1 MKAAAVVVVVLL
13 FLGVVA
19 SARVQIKNPRPDKI
33 RLPGQGYSGY
43 GGVFGLDISAQIS
56 QVIPQSGWQCL
67 VQQGNY
73 TFAIIQVCNPS
84 HNFVKYLKPLT

>member
-1 MKAAAVVVVVLL
+1 MQQVSVVVVALL
-13 FLGVVA
+13 LCGVVA
-19 SARVQIKNPRPDKI
+19 SARVPIKNPRPDKI
-33 RLPGQGYSGY
+33 RLPGSGEGY

-73 TFAIIQVCNPS
+73 TFAVIQVTKC
-84 HNFVKYLKPLT
+84 FVSFVYLFYFY